1 MADASWGVEKKSGEK
16 EDPVLTF
23 TRQMAALYNKDSF
36 DQKERVLEIR
46 YTDLG
51 KAWQIVLGKDGSTVL
66 EAGSREATTVIE
78 TPWDVWQSIARGE
91 IRGDAAL
98 AKGMYRV
105 TGDFSLMIH
114 WDDFFGAANAAAGKE
129 KSGKNPTGGQQKKKN
144 SRR

>member
-51 KAWQIVLGKDGSTVL
+51 KAWQIVLGKT
-66 EAGSREATTVIE
+66 A
-78 TPWDVWQSIARGE
+78 ARCW
-91 IRGDAAL
+91 
-98 AKGMYRV
+98 MQ
-105 TGDFSLMIH
+105 
-114 WDDFFGAANAAAGKE
+114 AAGR
-129 KSGKNPTGGQQKKKN
+129 QRQ
-144 SRR
+144 

>member
-1 MADASWGVEKKSGEK
+1 MADRARKR
-16 EDPVLTF
+16 
-23 TRQMAALYNKDSF
+23 RQHGAGCRQQGGNDS
-36 DQKERVLEIR
+36 DR
-46 YTDLG
+46 D
-51 KAWQIVLGKDGSTVL
+51 A
-66 EAGSREATTVIE
+66 
-78 TPWDVWQSIARGE
+78 WDVWQSIARGE

-129 KSGKNPTGGQQKKKN
+129 NPEKIPTGGQQKKKN